1 MQASL
6 DLDSVFDTE
15 GFETIEESSVSYI
28 TRAHFSG
35 DAQRW
40 IIVKSASVLREFSK
54 QPHDIGKELRF
65 LQRLSYANI
74 IELLGYAFERSSNSI
89 HFWMPYIPHSLHDL
103 LNSPQFVPV
112 PLAHDATA
120 YPEHI
125 AGFIKLTTSI
135 MYQIINAIAYL
146 HEHRIAHRDIKPR
159 NMMLAEDCCVK
170 LIDFGISWSDS
181 LDERDLW
188 PEPLGEMCFDVST
201 GPYRAPELLFGATNY
216 DAYATDMWSLGATF
230 AEFFMPLKLRQQY
243 SEYDA
248 DDDSDSEE
256 ELPKQPFIVPHSL
269 APGGPDHVWKR
280 ESLFDASRG
289 SIGLAWSIFK
299 VRGTPSEDSWPE
311 FNELPDANKVS
322 FEVVPPVDLTALLP
336 NIPTV
341 SILTTRP
348 DIPGSFPTALLD
360 LLEQLL
366 TYPPLK
372 RPRPAAIR
380 PHPLFTDS
388 LPILLPAEHPDL
400 QDIRYT
406 VVWNDR
412 QLKDLLLDTLH
423 APN

>member
-1 MQASL
+1 MGATLDLLKRHFIESQPQAQFEEPGNSDAYCVDTFYTGISTVPGTNQILVDRRDRIQIIQSGMSTREPIGLMFKHLKGTYNHTKLLQQYWHQRMQASL
-6 DLDSVFDTE
+6 DLDSVFNT
-15 GFETIEESSVSYI
+15 
-28 TRAHFSG
+28 
-35 DAQRW
+35 RW

-159 NMMLAEDCCVK
+159 NIMLSEDCCVK

-188 PEPLGEMCFDVST
+188 PEPPAKMCFDVST

-322 FEVVPPVDLTALLP
+322 FEVVPP
-336 NIPTV
+336 NIRTYKT
-341 SILTTRP
+341 SGTQWCGTT
-348 DIPGSFPTALLD
+348 GS
-360 LLEQLL
+360 
-366 TYPPLK
+366 
-372 RPRPAAIR
+372 
-380 PHPLFTDS
+380 
-388 LPILLPAEHPDL
+388 
-400 QDIRYT
+400 
-406 VVWNDR
+406 
-412 QLKDLLLDTLH
+412 
-423 APN
+423 

>member
-1 MQASL
+1 PWQES
-6 DLDSVFDTE
+6 
-15 GFETIEESSVSYI
+15 FETIEDSSVSYI

-159 NMMLAEDCCVK
+159 NIMLSEDCCVK

-181 LDERDLW
+181 LDEHPCR
-188 PEPLGEMCFDVST
+188 
-201 GPYRAPELLFGATNY
+201 PYRAPELLFGATNY

-230 AEFFMPLKLRQQY
+230 AEFFMPLKL
-243 SEYDA
+243 
-248 DDDSDSEE
+248 
-256 ELPKQPFIVPHSL
+256 
-269 APGGPDHVWKR
+269 
-280 ESLFDASRG
+280 
-289 SIGLAWSIFK
+289 
-299 VRGTPSEDSWPE
+299 
-311 FNELPDANKVS
+311 
-322 FEVVPPVDLTALLP
+322 
-336 NIPTV
+336 
-341 SILTTRP
+341 
-348 DIPGSFPTALLD
+348 
-360 LLEQLL
+360 
-366 TYPPLK
+366 
-372 RPRPAAIR
+372 
-380 PHPLFTDS
+380 
-388 LPILLPAEHPDL
+388 
-400 QDIRYT
+400 
-406 VVWNDR
+406 
-412 QLKDLLLDTLH
+412 
-423 APN
+423 